1 MGRINW
7 ARVLLGGVL
16 AGIVINTAE
25 FILNASIL
33 ATDWERVYAALG
45 KDAAVMAANIPL
57 WILWSFLVGFAG
69 VWLYAAIRP
78 RFGPGPKTAAIA
90 GLAVWVIVYV
100 TFTLAMLAIDI
111 FGDRIIWISFFW
123 GLVEV
128 LLALQLG
135 AWVYKEAQA

>member
-7 ARVLLGGVL
+7 ARVVLGGIL

-33 ATDWERVYAALG
+33 GKDWEQVYSALG
-45 KDAAVMAANIPL
+45 KDATAMAANIPL

-78 RFGPGPKTAAIA
+78 RFGPGPKTAVIA
-90 GLAVWVIVYV
+90 GLALWVIAYL
-100 TFTLAMLAIDI
+100 TFTLAMLALDI
-111 FGDRIIWISFFW
+111 FTDRIIWVSFFW

-135 AWVYKEAQA
+135 AWVYKESQA